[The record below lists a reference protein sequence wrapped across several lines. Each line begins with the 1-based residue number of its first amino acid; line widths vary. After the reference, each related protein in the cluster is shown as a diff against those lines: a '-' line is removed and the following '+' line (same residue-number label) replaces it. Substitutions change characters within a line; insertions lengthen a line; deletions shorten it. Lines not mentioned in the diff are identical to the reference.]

1 MHVLSFLV
9 KLLFVLILGR
19 LIGGLIR
26 LAWGRRT
33 PTTSRKQAPQ
43 PKKAQQAL
51 GEDIVD
57 AEFEDV
63 PEGKSP

>member
-1 MHVLSFLV
+1 MLSFV
-9 KLLFVLILGR
+9 FKLLFVLVLGR

-26 LAWGRRT
+26 LAWGRGQKA
-33 PTTSRKQAPQ
+33 PPARKPAVQPAKPQ
-43 PKKAQQAL
+43 HQL
-51 GEDIVD
+51 GGDIVD

>member
-1 MHVLSFLV
+1 MLSFVL
-9 KLLFVLILGR
+9 KLLFVLLLGR

-26 LAWGRRT
+26 LAVGSRNKRPTAPRAT
-33 PTTSRKQAPQ
+33 PA
-43 PKKAQQAL
+43 PKKPQAHL

-63 PEGKSP
+63 PKGKS